1 MQEMLLICINET
13 ARIAGSVTGLPRWVS
28 ESVLWVCGLDDND
41 QEDVS
46 MRGFAQSVVTLF
58 DRHDIAYGDVRVVQ
72 RRTERLRM
80 KNGVVD
86 AWSDEERHDFGVRVL
101 VDGYWGFAASYDLSP
116 ADAGRT
122 VARAVAVAQASAAV
136 GGPTVRLAP
145 QAPHS
150 GVFAGPCLEDPFTV
164 SAEEKLALLQHATGL
179 LGVPGVTL
187 AVASLGALRETKV
200 FASTDGALIEQTRT
214 EAGGGIAATAVRE
227 GDVQTRSYPS
237 AGGGTWG
244 QGGYEVVRALD
255 LTGHARRVG
264 EEAVALLSAPLCPE
278 GVTTLVLD
286 ADQMAL
292 QVHES
297 IGHPTELDRI
307 LGTEA
312 SYAGTSFVRVE
323 DVGRLRYGSERV
335 TVVADATTPG
345 GLGTFA
351 FDDEG
356 VPGKRVP
363 LVREG
368 LLVGLLTS
376 RETAVLLDRE
386 SSGAM
391 RASAANR
398 VPLIRMTNINLEPG
412 SHSLEQLIGEV
423 DDGVLLSTNRSW
435 SIDDRR
441 LNFHFATEAGWE
453 IKDGRLGRLL
463 RDCSYTGRTPQ
474 FWGSCDAVG
483 EQAVWRLFG
492 VTNCG
497 KGEPG
502 QESHVGHGVSPARF
516 RDVHVGPA
524 R

>member
-1 MQEMLLICINET
+1 
-13 ARIAGSVTGLPRWVS
+13 
-28 ESVLWVCGLDDND
+28 
-41 QEDVS
+41 
-46 MRGFAQSVVTLF
+46 MRGFAQSVVTLL
-58 DRHDIAYGDVRVVQ
+58 DRHDIAYGDVRVLQ
-72 RRTERLRM
+72 RRTEHLRM
-80 KNGVVD
+80 KNGVLE
-86 AWSDEERHDFGVRVL
+86 AWSDEDQQDFGVRVL
-101 VDGYWGFAASYDLSP
+101 IDGYWGFAASQDLSP
-116 ADAGRT
+116 GEAGRT
-122 VARAVAVAQASAAV
+122 VTRAIAVARASAAV
-136 GGPTVRLAP
+136 GGLKVHMAAQSAHNGTF
-145 QAPHS
+145 S
-150 GVFAGPCLEDPFTV
+150 GPCLEDPFGIP
-164 SAEEKLALLQHATGL
+164 AEDKLELLHRSTEL
-179 LGVPGVTL
+179 LRAPGVTL

-200 FASTDGALIEQTRT
+200 FASTEGALIEQTRT

-237 AGGGTWG
+237 AGDGSWG
-244 QGGYEVVRALD
+244 QGGYEMVRLMD
-255 LTGHARRVG
+255 LPGNASRVG
-264 EEAVALLSAPLCPE
+264 HEAVALLDAPLCPE
-278 GVTTLVLD
+278 GVTTVVLD

-297 IGHPTELDRI
+297 VGHPTELDRI
-307 LGTEA
+307 LGSEA

-323 DVGRLRYGSERV
+323 DVGRLRYGSEHV
-335 TVVADATTPG
+335 TITADATAPG

-356 VPGKRVP
+356 VPGKRAS
-363 LVREG
+363 LVHEG
-368 LLVGLLTS
+368 TLVGLLTS
-376 RETAVLLDRE
+376 RETAGLLDQE

-412 SHSLEQLIGEV
+412 GHTLDRLIGEV
-423 DDGVLLSTNRSW
+423 DDGVMLATNRSW

-453 IKDGRLGRLL
+453 IKDGQLGRLL
-463 RDCSYTGRTPQ
+463 RDCSYTGRTPE

-483 EQAVWRLFG
+483 EQAEWRLFG

-502 QESHVGHGVSPARF
+502 QDSHVGHGVSPARF
-516 RDVHVGPA
+516 RGVRVGPA

>member
-1 MQEMLLICINET
+1 MLQRSTEL
-13 ARIAGSVTGLPRWVS
+13 L
-28 ESVLWVCGLDDND
+28 
-41 QEDVS
+41 
-46 MRGFAQSVVTLF
+46 
-58 DRHDIAYGDVRVVQ
+58 RV
-72 RRTERLRM
+72 
-80 KNGVVD
+80 
-86 AWSDEERHDFGVRVL
+86 A
-101 VDGYWGFAASYDLSP
+101 
-116 ADAGRT
+116 
-122 VARAVAVAQASAAV
+122 
-136 GGPTVRLAP
+136 
-145 QAPHS
+145 
-150 GVFAGPCLEDPFTV
+150 
-164 SAEEKLALLQHATGL
+164 
-179 LGVPGVTL
+179 GVTL

-200 FASTDGALIEQTRT
+200 FASTEGALIEQTRT

-237 AGGGTWG
+237 AGGGSWG
-244 QGGYEVVRALD
+244 QGGYEVVRQLD
-255 LTGHARRVG
+255 LPRHAPRVG

-278 GVTTLVLD
+278 GVTTVVLD

-297 IGHPTELDRI
+297 VGHPTELDRI

-323 DVGRLRYGSERV
+323 DVGRLRYASEHV
-335 TVVADATTPG
+335 TIVADATAPG

-356 VPGKRVP
+356 VPGKRAP
-363 LVREG
+363 LVHRG

-376 RETAVLLDRE
+376 RETAVLLGQE

-391 RASAANR
+391 RASAADR

-412 SHSLEQLIGEV
+412 DHSLDRLIGESRRRRPPG
-423 DDGVLLSTNRSW
+423 DQPQLEHRRPAPELPLRHRERGGRSRT
-435 SIDDRR
+435 D
-441 LNFHFATEAGWE
+441 
-453 IKDGRLGRLL
+453 RLGRLL

-474 FWGSCDAVG
+474 FWNSCDAVG
-483 EQAVWRLFG
+483 ERSEWRLFG

-502 QESHVGHGVSPARF
+502 QDSHVGHGVSPARF
-516 RDVHVGPA
+516 RDVRVGPA

>member
-1 MQEMLLICINET
+1 
-13 ARIAGSVTGLPRWVS
+13 
-28 ESVLWVCGLDDND
+28 
-41 QEDVS
+41 
-46 MRGFAQSVVTLF
+46 MRDFAQSVVALL
-58 DRHDIAYGDVRVVQ
+58 DRHEIAYGDVRVVQ
-72 RRTERLRM
+72 RRTEHLRM
-80 KNGVVD
+80 KNGALE
-86 AWSDEERHDFGVRVL
+86 AWSDEEQHDFGVRVL
-101 VDGYWGFAASYDLSP
+101 VDGYWGFAASNELSP
-116 ADAGRT
+116 AEAART
-122 VARAVAVAQASAAV
+122 TARAVAVARSSATV
-136 GGPTVRLAP
+136 GGPRVRLAP
-145 QAPHS
+145 QPPNS
-150 GVFAGPCLEDPFTV
+150 GVFAGPCIEDPFAIAPET
-164 SAEEKLALLQHATGL
+164 KLELLQRSTEAL
-179 LGVPGVTL
+179 RSPGVTL

-200 FASTDGALIEQTRT
+200 FASTEGALIEQTRT
-214 EAGGGIAATAVRE
+214 EAGGGIAATAVRD

-237 AGGGTWG
+237 AGGGDWG
-244 QGGYEVVRALD
+244 QGGYEMVRGLD
-255 LTGHARRVG
+255 LLHHAPRVG
-264 EEAVALLSAPLCPE
+264 EEAVALLNAPLCPD
-278 GVTTLVLD
+278 GTTTLVLD

-297 IGHPTELDRI
+297 VGHPTELDRI

-323 DVGRLRYGSERV
+323 DVGRLRYGSDHV

-356 VPGKRVP
+356 VQGKRVT

-368 LLVGLLTS
+368 VLVGLLTS

-412 SHSLEQLIGEV
+412 SHSLDRLIGEV
-423 DDGVLLSTNRSW
+423 ANGVFLATNRSW

-474 FWGSCDAVG
+474 FWSSCDAVG
-483 EQAVWRLFG
+483 GPTEWRLFG
-492 VTNCG
+492 ITNCG

-502 QESHVGHGVSPARF
+502 QDSHVGHGVSPARF
-516 RDVHVGPA
+516 RDVRVGPA